1 MCGRFTLTSPIE
13 SVSGYFQASSSIQFE
28 KRYNMAPSQDIPVVR
43 SMDGH
48 QREVVILKWGLVPSW
63 AKDPSIGSHM
73 INARA
78 ETLAEKPSF
87 RSAFRKRRCIIPANG
102 FYEWKQENGKQP
114 YYIRP
119 KHEGLIGFAGLWEQW
134 EDPDQ
139 LIESFTIITTEAN
152 NFMQPVHDRM
162 PVILNPASYDQW
174 LNHKDCSDQSVIHL
188 LSDCGVEMDCYPV
201 SKYVNSPSN
210 DDVRCI
216 EPLI

>member
-1 MCGRFTLTSPIE
+1 MCGRFTLTSTIE
-13 SVSGYFQASSSIQFE
+13 SISGYFQASSNIQFE
-28 KRYNMAPSQDIPVVR
+28 KRYNIAPSQDIPVVR

-48 QREVVILKWGLVPSW
+48 QREVVILKWGLVPVW